1 MVNRLRAA
9 LVPLVLAGMTLL
21 AALPVT
27 RVYHGDLLLKL
38 LVGAAVAPMLI
49 SVALR
54 RVPAY
59 PLAPVSVLALAG
71 YTLLAV
77 RITAGPAGV
86 DGPLPTLWVD
96 ALRNGI
102 PRLLTALIPVEP
114 QPDTVLVPI
123 VATWVV
129 AMLGTEIALRGRRV
143 LLGYA
148 PPTALY
154 AASLV
159 FVGPNAPAPLW
170 QPFSYAALAA
180 LGLAATGRPG
190 TVTLT
195 DLTRGD
201 RFRLRARLAA
211 GAAGALVVMLGLTV
225 AIGPALADRIT
236 AAPTDPRRYVVPPSL
251 PADDENP
258 LIRLSGWAV
267 NPDQPLLRVNIDAPG
282 LAADAPLRLRLAVLS
297 DYDGINWRVGGA
309 YREAGRVLPAAVEP
323 FTSPAPAS
331 GPQLKQD
338 ITVDELAGRLLPAL
352 ATPRQVEGVRV
363 GYDQAT
369 GTVIQSD
376 GLTPNLRYTVYSQA
390 STPDVNLLPLADVPS
405 GSGAARFLALG
416 AQPSDQLAK
425 LAEELGR
432 DAGAPYQ
439 RALAIADFLSQH
451 YELSNKAPS
460 GHSLANLSFFLF
472 SPRSQGGQRGTTEQF
487 AAAFA
492 VLARM
497 LGLPSRV
504 VVGFQTHPGSSAI
517 HGRDAMAWPE
527 VLFTGLGWVALNPLP
542 TPDTPPRP
550 LESDF
555 RPPPSSS
562 TPPPSQQPTISVAP
576 GTLGAS
582 KSASQAVAGAGRG
595 LGRGITTGAGAALV
609 VLLFG
614 VPVALLLARAG
625 VRRRRLDRG
634 TPGQRVT
641 GAWQEILDG
650 LRLAG
655 RPAGGHLAATEVS
668 AHAARVAAVPVGA
681 KVRPAAPDLADLAEL
696 VNVLTFAGDR
706 MTTEDQAH
714 TAGKRARAYVDRL
727 RANRPWWRRLLWSV
741 DPRPLRWARRTP
753 RR

>member
-1 MVNRLRAA
+1 VVTRLRAA
-9 LVPLVLAGMTLL
+9 LVPLVIAGMTLL

-27 RVYHGDLLLKL
+27 RVYHGDLLFQL

-54 RVPAY
+54 RLPAY

-77 RITAGPAGV
+77 RVSAGPAGV
-86 DGPLPTLWVD
+86 HGPLPTLWVD

-123 VATWVV
+123 VATWVLG
-129 AMLGTEIALRGRRV
+129 MLGTEIAVRGRHV

-148 PPTALY
+148 APTALY
-154 AASLV
+154 GASLV
-159 FVGPNAPAPLW
+159 FVGPNAAAPLW
-170 QPFSYAALAA
+170 QPVAYAALAA

-195 DLTRGD
+195 DLSPSARW
-201 RFRLRARLAA
+201 RLRTRLAA
-211 GAAGALVVMLGLTV
+211 GAAAALVAVLGL
-225 AIGPALADRIT
+225 AIAVGPALADRIS
-236 AAPTDPRRYVVPPSL
+236 AAPTDPRHYVVPPTL

-267 NPDQPLLRVNIDAPG
+267 NPDQPLLRVNIDAAG
-282 LAADAPLRLRLAVLS
+282 LAADTPLRLRLAVLS

-323 FTSPAPAS
+323 FASATPAN
-331 GPQLKQD
+331 GPQIRQD
-338 ITVDELAGRLLPAL
+338 ITVDELTGSLLPAL
-352 ATPRQVEGVRV
+352 ATPHQVEGVRV
-363 GYDQAT
+363 GYDQST
-369 GTVIQSD
+369 GTVIRSE
-376 GLTPNLRYTVYSQA
+376 GLTPNLRYTVYSQTG
-390 STPDVNLLPLADVPS
+390 TPDVNLLPLADVPS
-405 GSGAARFLALG
+405 GSAAARFLALG
-416 AQPSDQLAK
+416 AQPNDQMVK
-425 LAEELGR
+425 LAESLGQ

-451 YELSNKAPS
+451 YELSDKAPS

-472 SPRSQGGQRGTTEQF
+472 APRNQGGQRGTTEQF

-504 VVGFQTHPGSSAI
+504 VVGFQTHPGSAAI
-517 HGRDAMAWPE
+517 HGRDALAWPE
-527 VLFTGLGWVALNPLP
+527 VLFTGLGWVPLNPLP
-542 TPDTPPRP
+542 VPDTPPRP

-555 RPPPSSS
+555 QPPPPPS

-576 GTLGAS
+576 GTPGAS
-582 KSASQAVAGAGRG
+582 KSASHAVTGAGGGIGRG
-595 LGRGITTGAGAALV
+595 LTTGAAALLAT
-609 VLLFG
+609 LLIG
-614 VPVALLLARAG
+614 VPAGVVVARARL
-625 VRRRRLDRG
+625 RRRRLYAG
-634 TPGQRVT
+634 TPGEQVT
-641 GAWQEILDG
+641 GAWREVLDG

-655 RPAGGHLAATEVS
+655 QPAGHHLAATEVS
-668 AHAARVAAVPVGA
+668 AHAARVAGA
-681 KVRPAAPDLADLAEL
+681 PTSTKVRLPAPRLDELADL
-696 VNVLTFAGDR
+696 VNVLTFAEQS
-706 MTTEDQAH
+706 TTEQQAELARSH
-714 TAGKRARAYVDRL
+714 ASAYVGELRAR
-727 RANRPWWRRLLWSV
+727 RPWWRRLLWSM
-741 DPRPLRWARRTP
+741 DPRPLRWNRR
-753 RR
+753 R